1 MTSPPLAGTRV
12 WVTRPRGA
20 DAELPRRLANA
31 GAHVIWA
38 PTIAI
43 DSTIDPSG
51 LDRAV
56 RSLEAIDW
64 IVLTS
69 VPAVDVFADRLRGRA
84 LDRSAL
90 ARLRIAAVGPA
101 TARAMERHGVRVA
114 LVAEPHS
121 AAGLAAALARHLG
134 PGSTVLY
141 PRAAAAP
148 DTLARQLRSTGA
160 QVIDVVA
167 YRTLPASVDRESAR
181 ALERGVDCVVFCS
194 PSAIDGAAAHR
205 HVMERATVACIGP
218 TTARAARAAGLR
230 VDVMPARAT
239 ARALADAIVSRVV
252 RVGTA
257 GVTGAGA
264 R

>member
-1 MTSPPLAGTRV
+1 MTSPPMAGTRI
-12 WVTRPRGA
+12 WVTRPSGT
-20 DAELPRRLANA
+20 DDELPRLLANA
-31 GAHVIWA
+31 GAQVIWA

-43 DSTIDPSG
+43 DAALDLSG
-51 LDRAV
+51 LDRAA
-56 RSLEAIDW
+56 RALETIDW
-64 IVLTS
+64 VVLTS
-69 VPAVDVFADRLRGRA
+69 VRAVDVFADRLRGRA

-90 ARLRIAAVGPA
+90 ANLRIAAVGPV
-101 TARAMERHGVRVA
+101 TARAMEQHGVRVA

-134 PGSTVLY
+134 PGSRVLY

-167 YRTLPASVDRESAR
+167 YRTSPASVDRESAR
-181 ALERGVDCVVFCS
+181 VLEQGVDCVVFCS

-205 HVMERATVACIGP
+205 HVIERATVACIGP
-218 TTARAARAAGLR
+218 TTARAARAAGLS

-239 ARALADAIVSRVV
+239 AHALAGAIVSRFVAV
-252 RVGTA
+252 RAA
-257 GVTGAGA
+257 GVAGAGA